1 MTNMLFLAKKSPV
14 IPFFLLYL
22 PQKLK
27 IRMTMKSM
35 INRILQDGHC
45 LDGGILKVDRF
56 INHQMDPYLMKQVAV
71 EFMNRFAQARP
82 TKILTVEASGIAPA
96 AMLGYM
102 MELPVVFAKKK
113 QPSTMGGF
121 YATKVRSFTKQNEYT
136 LIISREYLT
145 AEDRVLF
152 IDDFLA
158 YGNAGM
164 GVIDLCRQAGAEII
178 GMGFIIEKE
187 FQGGR
192 KVLTEAGV
200 QNIESLAIIESLENN
215 QIHLKGV
222 KVRKVNIYEEANRCL
237 LCQDAP
243 CTKACKTGD
252 PARAIRA
259 IRFDNHKPAL
269 QWVKDCSDG
278 DLERAEQACI
288 HYNWPI
294 RIKEMVHAI
303 HKDDVDDSQY
313 PQLDITFCG
322 IKCENP
328 FFLASSAVCTNYEM
342 VSHAF
347 DAGWAGVFYKTIC
360 LQEIKEVSPRF
371 DAMHNN
377 ATHGDFYGFRNM
389 EQLSE
394 NPVEMDF
401 DILRRLKHDYPSK
414 VVVASIMG
422 QTEEEWVSLAKMA
435 EEAGC
440 DAAELNFS
448 CPQMKH
454 KGMGSDVGQ
463 SPELVKTY
471 TACVKRSVKIPV
483 IPKMT
488 PNITHITEPAEACL
502 QVGADAISAI
512 NTIKSVTMDAGA
524 EVAGQ
529 RTISGYSGRAVR
541 PIALRHVLELAQMP
555 EKPVLSGI
563 GGIETW
569 RDALEFIQ
577 LGCSNVQVC
586 TAVMQYGYRIIDD
599 LVLGLRRYLA
609 KRGLKS
615 LESLVGESLPLFL
628 KPDSLNRETI
638 VYPKF
643 DYELCVGCGRCEVS
657 CNDGGHQAIVF
668 DHETRRPRLVGT
680 RCVGCHLCR
689 LVCPAGAIGQSKR
702 VALRPK

>member
-1 MTNMLFLAKKSPV
+1 
-14 IPFFLLYL
+14 
-22 PQKLK
+22 
-27 IRMTMKSM
+27 MKPL
-35 INRILQDGHC
+35 INRIIQDGRC

-71 EFMNRFAQARP
+71 EFMNCFASAKP

-96 AMLGYM
+96 VMLGYL

-113 QPSTMGGF
+113 QPATMSDF
-121 YATKVRSFTKQNEYT
+121 YTTKVRSFTKQRDYP
-136 LIISREYLT
+136 LIISREYLSD
-145 AEDRVLF
+145 EDRVLF

-158 YGNAGM
+158 FGNAGL
-164 GVIDLCRQAGAEII
+164 GIIDLCQQAGAEIV

-187 FQGGR
+187 FQNGR
-192 KVLTEAGV
+192 QVLTDAGV
-200 QNIESLAIIESLENN
+200 KHIESLAVIESLENGKVK
-215 QIHLKGV
+215 LKGV
-222 KVRKVNIYEEANRCL
+222 KTRKVNIYEEANRCL

-269 QWVKDCSDG
+269 HWVKDCSDG

-294 RIKEMVHAI
+294 RIKEMMHSI
-303 HKDDVDDSQY
+303 SKDDVNLQWSMVNGQWSIANA
-313 PQLDITFCG
+313 PSLGITFCG
-322 IKCENP
+322 IRCENP

-342 VSHAF
+342 VARAF

-360 LQEIKEVSPRF
+360 MQEINEVSPRF
-371 DAMHNN
+371 DAMHSN

-394 NPVEMDF
+394 NPLEMDF
-401 DILRRLKHDYPSK
+401 DILHRLKQDYPTK

-422 QTEEEWVSLAKMA
+422 QTEEEWMTLAKMA

-440 DAAELNFS
+440 DAVELNFS
-448 CPQMKH
+448 CPQMTH

-463 SPELVKTY
+463 SPELVKAY

-483 IPKMT
+483 ISKMT
-488 PNITHITEPAEACL
+488 PNITHIAEPASACVEA
-502 QVGADAISAI
+502 GADAISAI
-512 NTIKSVTMDAGA
+512 NTIKSVTMDADA

-541 PIALRHVLELAQMP
+541 PIALRHILELAQI
-555 EKPVLSGI
+555 ENGSLKIELSGI

-599 LVLGLRRYLA
+599 LILGLQRYMI
-609 KRGLKS
+609 KRGVTELS
-615 LESLVGESLPLFL
+615 QLVGEQIPKFL
-628 KPDSLNRETI
+628 NPDNLDRKTI
-638 VYPKF
+638 IYPKF
-643 DYELCVGCGRCEVS
+643 DQELCVGCGRCQVS

-668 DHETRRPRLVGT
+668 NYETRRPRLVGT
-680 RCVGCHLCR
+680 KCVGCHLCR
-689 LVCPAGAIGQSKR
+689 LVCPAGAIGTTKR
-702 VALRPK
+702 ITKLKIKD